1 MIKFILSCAIGLG
14 GQLGILAYYLPLKE
28 RAIAQ
33 RQLARFLPNART
45 ETIKRMYDHLG
56 RSFAEAVLS
65 QPLLKHASVVCDD
78 WHIVERLRA
87 AGSGIVALT
96 GHLGNWD
103 LFAAY
108 TRTKGV
114 PLHAIGRETK
124 SPFLQQLV
132 KRLRDNSGVTMLWRT
147 GVAGG
152 REIARILSK
161 GGVIAALIDQ
171 DTTVRSAWVPFF
183 GHPAKTPTTLAEIA
197 LRNDAALVSS
207 FLVRTGPLAY
217 RVSIREIT
225 DRTSIQRVLEQY
237 HAHLEELVR
246 QYPEQWVWIHKRW
259 RSPNESKAMSS
270 REYLAW
276 LSERGDCERGDS
288 ERASPAD

>member
-1 MIKFILSCAIGLG
+1 MIKLLLSCAIGLG
-14 GQLGILAYYLPLKE
+14 GRLGMLAHYLPLKE

-33 RQLARFLPNART
+33 GQLARFLPTAPP
-45 ETIKRMYDHLG
+45 ETIKRLFEHLG

-65 QPLLKHASVVCDD
+65 QPLLKHASVVSDD
-78 WHIVERLRA
+78 WHIVERFRA
-87 AGSGIVALT
+87 TGTGIVALT

-103 LFAAY
+103 LFSAY
-108 TRTKGV
+108 TRTRGV

-124 SPFLQQLV
+124 SAFLQKLV

-171 DTTVRSAWVPFF
+171 DTTVRSVWIPFF
-183 GHPAKTPTTLAEIA
+183 GYPAKTPTTLAEIA
-197 LRNDAALVSS
+197 LRNNSAIVST

-217 RVSIREIT
+217 QVSIREIT
-225 DRTSIQRVLEQY
+225 DRSSVQRVIEQY
-237 HAHLEELVR
+237 HAHLEELIR

-259 RSPNESKAMSS
+259 RSPTESKPMSS
-270 REYLAW
+270 GEYLAW
-276 LSERGDCERGDS
+276 LSQEEDS
-288 ERASPAD
+288 A

>member
-1 MIKFILSCAIGLG
+1 MIKTLLSCTIGLG
-14 GQLGILAYYLPLKE
+14 GLLGNLAYFLPLKE

-33 RQLARFLPNART
+33 RQLLRFLPTAPP
-45 ETIKRMYDHLG
+45 ETIKQMYGHLG

-78 WHIVERLRA
+78 WHIVKRLRA

-114 PLHAIGRETK
+114 TLHAIGRETR
-124 SPFLQQLV
+124 SHFLQQLV

-171 DTTVRSAWVPFF
+171 DTTVRSVWVPFF
-183 GHPAKTPTTLAEIA
+183 GYPAKTPTTLAEIA
-197 LRNDAALVSS
+197 LRNDAALVST

-225 DRTSIQRVLEQY
+225 DRSSIQRVLEQY

-259 RSPNESKAMSS
+259 RSPTESKPMSS
-270 REYLAW
+270 GEYLSW
-276 LSERGDCERGDS
+276 LSQGDDS
-288 ERASPAD
+288 ERAPLAD

>member
-1 MIKFILSCAIGLG
+1 MIKTLLSCVIELG
-14 GQLGILAYYLPLKE
+14 GLLGIIAHYLPLKE
-28 RAIAQ
+28 RTIAQ
-33 RQLARFLPNART
+33 RQLARFLPTAPS
-45 ETIKRMYDHLG
+45 ETIKRLYDHLG

-65 QPLLKHASVVCDD
+65 QPLLQHASIVSDD

-87 AGSGIVALT
+87 TGAGIVALT

-108 TRTKGV
+108 TRAQGV
-114 PLHAIGRETK
+114 TLHAIGRETR

-171 DTTVRSAWVPFF
+171 DTTVRSVWVPFF
-183 GHPAKTPTTLAEIA
+183 GYPAKTPTTLAEIA
-197 LRNDAALVSS
+197 LRSNSAIVSS

-217 RVSIREIT
+217 QVSIREIT
-225 DRTSIQRVLEQY
+225 DRSSVQRVIEQY
-237 HAHLEELVR
+237 HAHLEELIR

-259 RSPNESKAMSS
+259 RSPTESKPMSS
-270 REYLAW
+270 GEYLAW
-276 LSERGDCERGDS
+276 LSQERDS
-288 ERASPAD
+288 ARCSFAD

>member
-1 MIKFILSCAIGLG
+1 
-14 GQLGILAYYLPLKE
+14 
-28 RAIAQ
+28 
-33 RQLARFLPNART
+33 
-45 ETIKRMYDHLG
+45 
-56 RSFAEAVLS
+56 
-65 QPLLKHASVVCDD
+65 
-78 WHIVERLRA
+78 
-87 AGSGIVALT
+87 
-96 GHLGNWD
+96 
-103 LFAAY
+103 
-108 TRTKGV
+108 
-114 PLHAIGRETK
+114 
-124 SPFLQQLV
+124 
-132 KRLRDNSGVTMLWRT
+132 MLWRT

-183 GHPAKTPTTLAEIA
+183 GHPAKTPTTLVEIA
-197 LRNDAALVSS
+197 LRNDVALVSS

-270 REYLAW
+270 EEYLAW
-276 LSERGDCERGDS
+276 LCQGGDS
-288 ERASPAD
+288 ERTSTSH